1 MRKTTVYLTEEEAEA
16 LRSASA
22 ATGQSQSELI
32 REGVRRVTGGQSKR
46 VFHSMGIG
54 GTRGTEYEGLPMQWD
69 PTELYEHVMGT
80 PPPEPD
86 DADR

>member
-1 MRKTTVYLTEEEAEA
+1 MKKTTVYLSDEEAEA

-32 REGVRRVTGGQSKR
+32 REGVRRVTGGRSKR

-54 GTRGTEYEGLPMQWD
+54 GTKGTEYEGLPMHWD
-69 PTELYEHVMGT
+69 PDELYEHVMGGL
-80 PPPEPD
+80 PPDSGDPD
-86 DADR
+86 R